1 MNAAMKWVTGG
12 VVLLIGLVG
21 LFLAA
26 NATDSSLS
34 FAGFAIFVT
43 SLLYVLLQVKL
54 SFDQKGAPGKEGGG
68 AGS

>member
-1 MNAAMKWVTGG
+1 MSTAMKWVTGG
-12 VVLLIGLVG
+12 VVLLIGFVG

-26 NATDSSLS
+26 NATDGGLS

-54 SFDQKGAPGKEGGG
+54 SFDQKAPGKEGSGT
-68 AGS
+68 GS

>member
-1 MNAAMKWVTGG
+1 MNIPMKWLTGG

-26 NATDSSLS
+26 NAKDGGLS

-43 SLLYVLLQVKL
+43 SLIYVLLQVKL
-54 SFDQKGAPGKEGGG
+54 SFDQKQT
-68 AGS
+68 AGQHDRRTGS